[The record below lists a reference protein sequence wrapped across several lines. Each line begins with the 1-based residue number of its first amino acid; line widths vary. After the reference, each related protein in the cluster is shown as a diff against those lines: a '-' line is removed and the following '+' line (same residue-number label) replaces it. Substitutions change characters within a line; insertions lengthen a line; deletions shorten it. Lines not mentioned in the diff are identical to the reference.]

1 MARADTVD
9 VQRASQRFIRKAM
22 AAPLL
27 TREREAALA
36 RAWAERRD
44 EAALHELVGC
54 HHRLVVSIVSQYR
67 GYGLSFADL
76 LQEGSLG
83 LMQAAARF
91 DAERE
96 VRFSTYAVWWIRAAI
111 QDFILRNWSVVRL
124 GTTTSEKALFF
135 NLRRL
140 RARIAGASGGRMGVE
155 ERDQVAASLSVTE
168 AQVEVMEA
176 RLSGADQSTN
186 VTLGEDGETQ
196 WQDLLVD
203 ERPTP
208 EQVVTELRDSATR
221 SRWLARALGQLPER
235 EERIIRQRHLGE
247 GGVTLEELGQEL
259 GVSKERVRQLE
270 QRALKALRR
279 LITET
284 AGAEARL

>member
-1 MARADTVD
+1 MSRQGFAGGDEKPSVPVQPAFSGRLPRAEFRLAV
-9 VQRASQRFIRKAM
+9 
-22 AAPLL
+22 
-27 TREREAALA
+27 ERQVALRTFDDA
-36 RAWAERRD
+36 TAERLA
-44 EAALHELVGC
+44 EP
-54 HHRLVVSIVSQYR
+54 
-67 GYGLSFADL
+67 GLSGKPARQPLERGAARRIGSAADM

-186 VTLGEDGETQ
+186 ATLGEDGETQ

-235 EERIIRQRHLGE
+235 EERIIRQ
-247 GGVTLEELGQEL
+247 
-259 GVSKERVRQLE
+259 SS
-270 QRALKALRR
+270 A
-279 LITET
+279 
-284 AGAEARL
+284 